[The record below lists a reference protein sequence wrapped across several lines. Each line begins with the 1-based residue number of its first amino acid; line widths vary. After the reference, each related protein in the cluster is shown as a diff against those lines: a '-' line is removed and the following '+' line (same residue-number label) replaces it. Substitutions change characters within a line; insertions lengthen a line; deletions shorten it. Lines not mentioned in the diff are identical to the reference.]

1 MDLRPPLM
9 NKEDFV
15 MEHMHKRDTMRLIV
29 QKYNSLSLSLSLF
42 LSQLL
47 YHYLS
52 LALLLYLLN

>member
-29 QKYNSLSLSLSLF
+29 QKYNSLF